1 MPLEANA
8 LLFPTAVG
16 YFSFSVKLEKEKRAL
31 CFKDFNFQ
39 FPTEAIENEK
49 SKIIQRK
56 FAEKFEKKLKYIIPI
71 PVDIYL
77 IDKCYKHTVRW

>member
-8 LLFPTAVG
+8 LLFPAAVG
-16 YFSFSVKLEKEKRAL
+16 YFSFSVKLEKGKRAL

-39 FPTEAIENEK
+39 FPTETIKNEK

-56 FAEKFEKKLKYIIPI
+56 MGEEIHNSNFGS
-71 PVDIYL
+71 YL
-77 IDKCYKHTVRW
+77 FN

>member
-8 LLFPTAVG
+8 LLFPAAVG
-16 YFSFSVKLEKEKRAL
+16 YFSFSVKLEKGKRAL
-31 CFKDFNFQ
+31 CFKDFNFH

-56 FAEKFEKKLKYIIPI
+56 FAEKCEKKYIIPI
-71 PVDIYL
+71 PVHIYL